1 MQYYTYYQTPDPF
14 DDLIMESDGQYLTAL
29 SFTSDQTIENQTNEL
44 NKNMPLPFKKKSM
57 KFSKA
62 FLMVRQ

>member
-29 SFTSDQTIENQTNEL
+29 SFTSDQALENQTNII
-44 NKNMPLPFKKKSM
+44 
-57 KFSKA
+57 
-62 FLMVRQ
+62 